1 MGSGGEFAETSKYR
15 LIFKLITKHKNTK
28 LTRHFLYTLLYDGFL
43 TPNIMTTAI
52 QDLISDLDK
61 IKKHL
66 TQKTE
71 IQTIQLIIDT
81 AKNKYSKKEKEQISD
96 AWIDGYCANE
106 NDVIDSTNYFDTK
119 FGHDAG

>member
-1 MGSGGEFAETSKYR
+1 
-15 LIFKLITKHKNTK
+15 
-28 LTRHFLYTLLYDGFL
+28 
-43 TPNIMTTAI
+43 MTTAI

-81 AKNKYSKKEKEQISD
+81 AKNKYLKKEKEQISD
-96 AWIDGYCANE
+96 AWLDGYCANE